1 MTCGRSHE
9 RPNRPCVRRRIL
21 SARPPALPPRSVQMD
36 WIKNASYSRFHPDNL
51 NKLPHALPDP
61 VKGPPPVVSLS
72 QVDRTLRG
80 AWGHR
85 MCCERPYGPCE
96 TTTRIKDNVVSVC
109 HPCFAHAPPSVRALL
124 TCMVCSLCCW
134 NAQTAKVGGSWL
146 RTEQF
151 EKGNSVS
158 NSAMY
163 GGSYIEPSFEQL
175 VELRGKKG

>member
-1 MTCGRSHE
+1 
-9 RPNRPCVRRRIL
+9 
-21 SARPPALPPRSVQMD
+21 
-36 WIKNASYSRFHPDNL
+36 
-51 NKLPHALPDP
+51 
-61 VKGPPPVVSLS
+61 
-72 QVDRTLRG
+72 
-80 AWGHR
+80 

-96 TTTRIKDNVVSVC
+96 TTTRIKDNV
-109 HPCFAHAPPSVRALL
+109 
-124 TCMVCSLCCW
+124 
-134 NAQTAKVGGSWL
+134 TAKVGGSWL